1 MSKTAIA
8 KLSAQSNC
16 PVCGAALVECVTG
29 KGLLGSGAYA
39 EAAFTCS
46 AVLRTSN
53 GQIAIGNVCPSPSYV
68 AVRALNDQ
76 VRDAVLSGGEA

>member
-29 KGLLGSGAYA
+29 GGFLVGGAYA
-39 EAAFTCS
+39 EAAFRCS
-46 AVLRTSN
+46 AVFRTSN
-53 GQIAIGNVCPSPSYV
+53 GEIAIGNVCPSPSYV
-68 AVRALNDQ
+68 ATRALNEQ
-76 VRDAVLSGGEA
+76 VRDAVLAGGAA